1 MKIKKI
7 LTCVLSSILCVIP
20 FTSSIQAEQSCEIP
34 VVEEYSPD
42 KEYSCNEIVQ
52 YNDKLEKFEVVNK
65 GDVIQTRASYT
76 NKGSV
81 NINGQVIYAYI
92 SVDAST
98 GKIISTSISQPPKGS
113 GTTARYNISFNA
125 ARTIAYFTITLYS
138 TAYGGS
144 IYHAL
149 GTKYVT
155 VYSGGSM

>member
-7 LTCVLSSILCVIP
+7 LACVLSSILCVVS
-20 FTSSIQAEQSCEIP
+20 FTSSIHAEQSSEIP
-34 VVEEYSPD
+34 IVEEYSPD
-42 KEYSCNEIVQ
+42 KEYSCSEIVR
-52 YNDKLEKFEVVNK
+52 YNDKQEKFEVVNK

-98 GKIISTSISQPPKGS
+98 GKIVSTCISQPPKGS
-113 GTTARYNISFNA
+113 GTTARYNISFNTT
-125 ARTIAYFTITLYS
+125 RTIAYFTITLYS

-144 IYHAL
+144 ISHAL

-155 VYSGGSM
+155 VYSGGPM

>member
-7 LTCVLSSILCVIP
+7 LACVLSSILCVVS
-20 FTSSIQAEQSCEIP
+20 FTSSIHAEQS
-34 VVEEYSPD
+34 S
-42 KEYSCNEIVQ
+42 EIVR
-52 YNDKLEKFEVVNK
+52 YNDKQEKFEVVNK

-98 GKIISTSISQPPKGS
+98 GKIVSTSISQPPKGS
-113 GTTARYNISFNA
+113 GTTARYNISFNTT
-125 ARTIAYFTITLYS
+125 RTIAYFTITLYS

-144 IYHAL
+144 ISHAL

-155 VYSGGSM
+155 VYSGGPM

>member
-1 MKIKKI
+1 M
-7 LTCVLSSILCVIP
+7 LSSILCVIP

-92 SVDAST
+92 SVDPVQE
-98 GKIISTSISQPPKGS
+98 KLFQQVFLNHQKVQEQQQDIISHSMQQEQSHILLL
-113 GTTARYNISFNA
+113 RYILQHMED
-125 ARTIAYFTITLYS
+125 LY
-138 TAYGGS
+138 
-144 IYHAL
+144 IMRWVL
-149 GTKYVT
+149 N
-155 VYSGGSM
+155 M

>member
-20 FTSSIQAEQSCEIP
+20 FTFSVQAEHSGEIP
-34 VVEEYSPD
+34 IVEVYSPD

-65 GDVIQTRASYT
+65 DDVIQTRASYT

-98 GKIISTSISQPPKGS
+98 GKIVSTSISQPPKGS

-155 VYSGGSM
+155 VYSGGPM